1 MSVTEDIISQA
12 KDSITVKR
20 IFGDPIEKDGVTFV
34 PAAKVG
40 GGGGGGG
47 GTGKEGDEGSG
58 GGFGMQGRPVGA
70 FVFKDGDWRW
80 EPAIDVNRIV
90 AGVMMVVIVLILAV
104 KSVRKA
110 SFKRKVAA

>member
-1 MSVTEDIISQA
+1 VSITEDIISQA
-12 KDSITVKR
+12 KDTITVKR
-20 IFGDPIEKDGVTFV
+20 VFGEAYEKDGVTFV

-80 EPAIDVNRIV
+80 EPAVDVNRIV
-90 AGVMMVVIVLILAV
+90 AGAMLVFIVLILSIR
-104 KSVRKA
+104 SVRKA
-110 SFKRKVAA
+110 GVKRALKA